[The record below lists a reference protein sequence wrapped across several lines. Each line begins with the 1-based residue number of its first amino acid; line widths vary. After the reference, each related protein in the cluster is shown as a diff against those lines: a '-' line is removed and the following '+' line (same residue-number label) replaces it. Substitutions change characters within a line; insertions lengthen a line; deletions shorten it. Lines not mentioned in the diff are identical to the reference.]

1 VREREFVCVCERE
14 SLCVC
19 VARIVL
25 RLGAVIRAVCVCVYL
40 CFCVCV
46 APAVLCRQFVAN
58 GV

>member
-1 VREREFVCVCERE
+1 M
-14 SLCVC
+14 C

-46 APAVLCRQFVAN
+46 APAVLCRQAVAN